1 MKRAMQLVTA
11 IPLKIAL
18 VIFMAGNL
26 LGNGYKVS
34 IQPPA
39 LKKGVGGIS
48 GSLPPSNPPPYRY

>member
-1 MKRAMQLVTA
+1 MQLVTA

-26 LGNGYKVS
+26 LGNGYTVS